1 MKTVRSQT
9 ILAATFIVTA
19 VFTVTFARAADPLPS
34 WNDGAAKKSIIDFV
48 EKVTNE
54 GSPDS
59 VPVQERIATFDN
71 DGTLWCEKPLPVQL
85 YFVLDRVK
93 ALAPQHPEWKT
104 KEPFA
109 SILKGDLK
117 TAAAMPISIVG
128 GRLLARD
135 ESVRKFGIVIAVGGL
150 LAVAAILVSPQFF
163 HVTLFES
170 RTIQSGILLMSIY
183 FLAAAQLF
191 ISWKKMATAIWI
203 PKVTAIMMKLANS
216 PWLSGF
222 TFLSSMMM
230 VSATWG
236 ILYGLTHS
244 VVAALTLVGVQL
256 LVVGWC
262 YAQYRKTL
270 AANPRPPLA

>member
-1 MKTVRSQT
+1 M
-9 ILAATFIVTA
+9 
-19 VFTVTFARAADPLPS
+19 
-34 WNDGAAKKSIIDFV
+34 
-48 EKVTNE
+48 
-54 GSPDS
+54 
-59 VPVQERIATFDN
+59 
-71 DGTLWCEKPLPVQL
+71 
-85 YFVLDRVK
+85 
-93 ALAPQHPEWKT
+93 
-104 KEPFA
+104 
-109 SILKGDLK
+109 
-117 TAAAMPISIVG
+117 VG

-170 RTIQSGILLMSIY
+170 RTIQSGILLMGIY
-183 FLAAAQLF
+183 FLAAAQVF
-191 ISWKKMATAIWI
+191 ILWKKMATVTWM
-203 PKVTAIMMKLANS
+203 PKATAISMKLANS

-222 TFLSSMMM
+222 TFLSSMLM
-230 VSATWG
+230 VSATCE
-236 ILYGLTHS
+236 ILYRLTHS